1 MTSILDL
8 NTYCFLQEI
17 FNYAAPVLVAPIL
30 VGQESIKYRENAEGV
45 RGSKAP
51 PLWIK
56 VLETTRILIAHCSI
70 DESKQT
76 TELLKKIALN
86 MRNLYRLF
94 GMDLSEKQYWIE
106 INEQDIYFVEP
117 TAKGHFNVNLK
128 DSLESVKTSDF
139 LSMKTEFDFVED
151 DDYVKHVF
159 GHCVYNLVATSDGK
173 WKSDAKKYKSLGFNK
188 LSPSVDLFRESW
200 TT

>member
-8 NTYCFLQEI
+8 NNYCFLQEI
-17 FNYAAPVLVAPIL
+17 LNYAAPVL
-30 VGQESIKYRENAEGV
+30 VGQESIKYPSNIEGV
-45 RGSKAP
+45 RGSDAP
-51 PLWIK
+51 PVWIK

-70 DESKQT
+70 DESKQHA
-76 TELLKKIALN
+76 ELLKKIALN

-106 INEQDIYFVEP
+106 IKEQDIYFVEP
-117 TAKGHFNVNLK
+117 DADGHFNVNLK
-128 DSLESVKTSDF
+128 DSFQQILESFKTSDF
-139 LSMKTEFDFVED
+139 LAMKTEFDFGED

-173 WKSDAKKYKSLGFNK
+173 WMSDAQKYKSLSLNK
-188 LSPSVDLFRESW
+188 LSPFID
-200 TT
+200 T

>member
-17 FNYAAPVLVAPIL
+17 FNYAAPVLVAPVL
-30 VGQESIKYRENAEGV
+30 VGQESIKYRENDEGA
-45 RGSKAP
+45 RGSDAP
-51 PLWIK
+51 PVWIK

-70 DESKQT
+70 DESKQNA
-76 TELLKKIALN
+76 ELLKKVALN

-106 INEQDIYFVEP
+106 IKEQDIYFVEP
-117 TAKGHFNVNLK
+117 NAKGHFNVNLK
-128 DSLESVKTSDF
+128 DSLEHILESFKTSDF

-173 WKSDAKKYKSLGFNK
+173 WTSDAKKYKSLDLNK
-188 LSPSVDLFRESW
+188 LSPSVDM
-200 TT
+200 

>member
-17 FNYAAPVLVAPIL
+17 FNYAAPVLV
-30 VGQESIKYRENAEGV
+30 GQESIKYQRSRKPELI
-45 RGSKAP
+45 SC
-51 PLWIK
+51 WIK

-70 DESKQT
+70 DESKQNA
-76 TELLKKIALN
+76 ELLKKVALN

-106 INEQDIYFVEP
+106 IKEQDIYFVEP
-117 TAKGHFNVNLK
+117 NAKGHFNVNLK
-128 DSLESVKTSDF
+128 DSLEHILESFKTSDF

-173 WKSDAKKYKSLGFNK
+173 WTSDAKKYKSLDLNK
-188 LSPSVDLFRESW
+188 LSQSVDM
-200 TT
+200 

>member
-17 FNYAAPVLVAPIL
+17 INYAAPVL
-30 VGQESIKYRENAEGV
+30 VGQESIKYRRNVRGV
-45 RGSKAP
+45 RGSDAP
-51 PLWIK
+51 PVWIK
-56 VLETTRILIAHCSI
+56 VLETTRILIVHCSI
-70 DESKQT
+70 DESKQN

-106 INEQDIYFVEP
+106 IKEQDIYFVEP
-117 TAKGHFNVNLK
+117 NAKGHFNVNLK
-128 DSLESVKTSDF
+128 DSLEHILESFKTSDF
-139 LSMKTEFDFVED
+139 LSMKTEFEFVED

-173 WKSDAKKYKSLGFNK
+173 WKSDAKKYKSLDLNK
-188 LSPSVDLFRESW
+188 LSPSVNMSDRI
-200 TT
+200 

>member
-17 FNYAAPVLVAPIL
+17 FNYAAPVLVAPVI
-30 VGQESIKYRENAEGV
+30 VGQESIKYRENEEGV
-45 RGSKAP
+45 KAP
-51 PLWIK
+51 PVWIK

-70 DESKQT
+70 DESKQNA
-76 TELLKKIALN
+76 ELLKKIALN

-106 INEQDIYFVEP
+106 IKEQDIYFVEP
-117 TAKGHFNVNLK
+117 NAKGHFNVNLK
-128 DSLESVKTSDF
+128 DSTLEHILESFKTSDF

-173 WKSDAKKYKSLGFNK
+173 WTSDAKKYKSLDLNK
-188 LSPSVDLFRESW
+188 LSPSVDMSK
-200 TT
+200 

>member
-17 FNYAAPVLVAPIL
+17 FNYAAPVLV
-30 VGQESIKYRENAEGV
+30 GQESIKYRENDEGV
-45 RGSKAP
+45 RGSDAP
-51 PLWIK
+51 PVWIK

-70 DESKQT
+70 DESKQNA
-76 TELLKKIALN
+76 ELLKKIALN

-106 INEQDIYFVEP
+106 IKEQDIYFVEP
-117 TAKGHFNVNLK
+117 NAKGHFNVNLK
-128 DSLESVKTSDF
+128 DSLGHILESFKTSDF

-173 WKSDAKKYKSLGFNK
+173 WTSDAKKYKSLDLNK
-188 LSPSVDLFRESW
+188 LSQSVDM
-200 TT
+200 

>member
-17 FNYAAPVLVAPIL
+17 FNYAAPVLVAPVL
-30 VGQESIKYRENAEGV
+30 VGQESIKYRRNV
-45 RGSKAP
+45 VP
-51 PLWIK
+51 PVWIK

-70 DESKQT
+70 DESKQN

-106 INEQDIYFVEP
+106 IKEQDIYFVESD
-117 TAKGHFNVNLK
+117 AEGNFKVNLK
-128 DSLESVKTSDF
+128 DSLEQILESFKTSDF
-139 LSMKTEFDFVED
+139 LAMKTEFDFVGED

-173 WKSDAKKYKSLGFNK
+173 WTSDAQKYKSLDIH
-188 LSPSVDLFRESW
+188 P
-200 TT
+200 

>member
-17 FNYAAPVLVAPIL
+17 FNYAAPVLV
-30 VGQESIKYRENAEGV
+30 GQESIKYRRNVRGV
-45 RGSKAP
+45 RGSDAP
-51 PLWIK
+51 PVWIK
-56 VLETTRILIAHCSI
+56 VLETTRILIVHCSI
-70 DESKQT
+70 DESKQN

-106 INEQDIYFVEP
+106 IKEQDIYFVEP
-117 TAKGHFNVNLK
+117 NAKGHFNVNLK
-128 DSLESVKTSDF
+128 DSLEHILESFKTSDF

-173 WKSDAKKYKSLGFNK
+173 WKSDAKKYKSLDLNK
-188 LSPSVDLFRESW
+188 LSPSVDM
-200 TT
+200 

>member
-17 FNYAAPVLVAPIL
+17 INYAAPVL
-30 VGQESIKYRENAEGV
+30 VGQESIKYRRNVRGV
-45 RGSKAP
+45 RGSDAP
-51 PLWIK
+51 PVWIK
-56 VLETTRILIAHCSI
+56 VLETTRILIVHCSI
-70 DESKQT
+70 DESKQN

-106 INEQDIYFVEP
+106 IKEQDIYFVEP
-117 TAKGHFNVNLK
+117 NAKGHFNVNLK
-128 DSLESVKTSDF
+128 DSLEHILESFKTSDF

-173 WKSDAKKYKSLGFNK
+173 WKSDTKKYKSLDLNK
-188 LSPSVDLFRESW
+188 LSPSVNMSDRI
-200 TT
+200 